1 MGERR
6 AIGKWLAKQFER
18 RAKREINK
26 IIKRKQRENDNDK
39 PRQGNSYIERGVE
52 AKGTHRQSSTNA
64 SVKK

>member
-39 PRQGNSYIERGVE
+39 PSHV
-52 AKGTHRQSSTNA
+52 KGTPRGEGEREHRQSSTNA